1 MATLLRTLGYP
12 LAKWS
17 FAFHGK
23 GQGSLLSVP
32 GIDYSQVELELVAE
46 PVGSIRNFEKVLKSE
61 EEKTPVTSEG
71 GHNPE

>member
-1 MATLLRTLGYP
+1 ME
-12 LAKWS
+12 K
-17 FAFHGK
+17 
-23 GQGSLLSVP
+23 GSLLSVP

-61 EEKTPVTSEG
+61 EKKTPVTSEG